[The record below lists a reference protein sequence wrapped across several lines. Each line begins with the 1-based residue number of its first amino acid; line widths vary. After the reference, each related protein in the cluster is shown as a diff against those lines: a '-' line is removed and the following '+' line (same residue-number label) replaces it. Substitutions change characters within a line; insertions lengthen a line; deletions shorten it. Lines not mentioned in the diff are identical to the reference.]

1 MVRPKTNIGVIYM
14 TDKTIFGDMSEEQ
27 IRAEAG
33 MGAKSTPS
41 YIVQLRT
48 TSNHKDKNN
57 DDKITQHL
65 GSYNVWDKDTE
76 QFIYAPTISFR
87 PFMKRNQYM
96 TWDNKEKTFSA
107 ESILVAFGEEAF
119 DTLGTTKC
127 GYVTAKNRN
136 DLTPDQ
142 KEKAN
147 NTKFYRIMYGLIDM
161 KGENSKGDK
170 ITLKQYPVQV
180 KYAGG
185 NAVVMSNLDSLLSN
199 KGILWSNK
207 VELST
212 EEKTNGGITYYNIKL
227 GKITSLDVPANLL
240 EDSDDGRAYQLFKND
255 IDAKNSQVMEKYHA
269 HLKKYAD
276 DTEAVSKVTNS

>member
-1 MVRPKTNIGVIYM
+1 M
-14 TDKTIFGDMSEEQ
+14 TDKTIFGDMSEEE

-33 MGAKSTPS
+33 MGAAKTTPS
-41 YIVQLRT
+41 YIVQLRIT
-48 TSNHKDKNN
+48 NNHKDKNN
-57 DDKITQHL
+57 DDKVTQHL

-76 QFIYAPTISFR
+76 QFIYSSTVSFR

-161 KGENSKGDK
+161 KGESSKGDK
-170 ITLKQYPVQV
+170 ITLKEYPVQI

-227 GKITSLDVPANLL
+227 GKITSLDIPANLL

-255 IDAKNSQVMEKYHA
+255 IEAKNEQDMRKKKKKK
-269 HLKKYAD
+269 KKYAD
-276 DTEAVSKVTNS
+276 DTASVSKVTNS

>member
-1 MVRPKTNIGVIYM
+1 M
-14 TDKTIFGDMSEEQ
+14 TEKTIFGDMSEEQ

-33 MGAKSTPS
+33 MGTKSTPS
-41 YIVQLRT
+41 YIVNLRIT
-48 TSNHKDKNN
+48 NNHKDKNN

-76 QFIYAPTISFR
+76 QFVYADKISFR
-87 PFMKRNQYM
+87 PFMKRQQYM

-127 GYVTAKNRN
+127 GYVTTKNRA

-142 KEKAN
+142 KVRAES
-147 NTKFYRIMYGLIDM
+147 TKFYRIMYGLMDI

-170 ITLKQYPVQV
+170 ITLKDYPVQL

-185 NAVVMSNLDSLLSN
+185 NAIVMSNLDSLLSN
-199 KGILWSNK
+199 KGILWSNS
-207 VELST
+207 VALGT
-212 EEKTNGGITYYNIKL
+212 EEKTVGGNTFYNLKI
-227 GKITSLDVPANLL
+227 GKITPLDIPANLL

-255 IDAKNSQVMEKYHA
+255 IDAKNEQVMDKYHA

-276 DTEAVSKVTNS
+276 ESALVSKVTNA

>member
-1 MVRPKTNIGVIYM
+1 M

-170 ITLKQYPVQV
+170 ITLKQYPVQI

-255 IDAKNSQVMEKYHA
+255 IDAKNSQVISCSS
-269 HLKKYAD
+269 KK
-276 DTEAVSKVTNS
+276 VC